1 MSDSTIPL
9 DEAPLG
15 EVRYSGERNEYIILG
30 NKKYARNEL
39 MTAFGGTLNPGLS
52 PYPTNSFANPAPL
65 GLAAFAFTT
74 FVLSLYN
81 SQAMGIT
88 IPNVVVGASCFYG
101 GAVQFLAGMWELLL
115 GNTFG
120 GTALTSYGAF
130 WLSYA
135 AIFIESFGITAAY
148 EDEEMLG
155 NAIGFFLIGWAIV
168 TFMLCLAT
176 MKSTLAFFSL
186 FFFLTITFILL
197 AGGEFSGK
205 VGVSRAGGVFGV
217 ITSIIAWYNAFAG
230 ASNRQNS
237 YITCRPIPLT
247 RSKN

>member
-1 MSDSTIPL
+1 MSDSATTIE
-9 DEAPLG
+9 EAPVSR
-15 EVRYSGERNEYIILG
+15 VRYAGERNEYLIFG

-52 PYPTNSFANPAPL
+52 PYPVHSFANPAPL

-74 FVLSLYN
+74 FVLSLFN

-88 IPNVVVGASCFYG
+88 VPNVVVGSACFYG

-120 GTALTSYGAF
+120 ATALTSYGAF

-135 AIFIESFGITAAY
+135 SIFIESFGITAAY
-148 EDEEMLG
+148 EDEKMLS
-155 NAIGFFLIGWAIV
+155 NAIGFFLIGWAMF

-186 FFFLTITFILL
+186 FFFLTITFVLL
-197 AGGEFSGK
+197 ACGEFSGK
-205 VGVSRAGGVFGV
+205 IGVSRAGGVFGI
-217 ITSIIAWYNAFAG
+217 ITAFIAWYNAFAG
-230 ASNRQNS
+230 VSNRQNS
-237 YITCRPIPLT
+237 YFTCNPIPLT
-247 RSKN
+247 WNKD